1 VIASLAALVLL
12 VEPPVRPDPA
22 GPGEARTRDLG
33 EAIAVPEGGDCLDTG
48 ALATAAA
55 GWLDGRE
62 VDARL
67 SIEAYEDSEGIGLRL
82 FDGPTLRVERRLSPA
97 PARCED
103 RRAALGLAIAL
114 AIDAAVLEGLA
125 PAQPEP
131 EAEPL
136 PEPVAPAPA
145 IAPTPEIAS
154 ADAPQPRIGGA
165 LHAEGLAAFGVLPSP
180 AFGAAVEGELL
191 PVPWLAIDAGTFVL
205 AGLPFALA
213 DGTIDAVLA
222 AGSVRVCP
230 RRGFGRV
237 HISLCGGAAAGAVIA
252 RGDGF
257 FESRTPVLPWVA
269 LRFGGDLEVRLVRR
283 VGLRLGADALT
294 PLVRASFDVRDA
306 AGRVVAARTV
316 APAGALVRLGV
327 AFRF

>member
-1 VIASLAALVLL
+1 MGRRCGSSGSSRR
-12 VEPPVRPDPA
+12 RP
-22 GPGEARTRDLG
+22 
-33 EAIAVPEGGDCLDTG
+33 
-48 ALATAAA
+48 
-55 GWLDGRE
+55 
-62 VDARL
+62 
-67 SIEAYEDSEGIGLRL
+67 
-82 FDGPTLRVERRLSPA
+82 
-97 PARCED
+97 
-103 RRAALGLAIAL
+103 RAARI
-114 AIDAAVLEGLA
+114 VA
-125 PAQPEP
+125 PAQPQPEP
-131 EAEPL
+131 R
-136 PEPVAPAPA
+136 PEPVATAPA
-145 IAPTPEIAS
+145 IAPSPSIAPAETPE
-154 ADAPQPRIGGA
+154 DAPQPPIGGA

-205 AGLPFALA
+205 AGLPFTLA

-230 RRGFGRV
+230 RRGFGRI

-269 LRFGGDLEVRLVRR
+269 LRFGGDLEVRLARR
-283 VGLRLGADALT
+283 MGLRLGADALT